1 MSIAQTLKLVWK
13 NNILRIVITF
23 FFLLFQAK
31 SFAGDLQDILSH
43 MSELEGCLI
52 TSTPVGGLPETARE
66 QLEKFMVHI
75 CGFFIT
81 SFTYYNIP

>member
-1 MSIAQTLKLVWK
+1 
-13 NNILRIVITF
+13 
-23 FFLLFQAK
+23 
-31 SFAGDLQDILSH
+31 